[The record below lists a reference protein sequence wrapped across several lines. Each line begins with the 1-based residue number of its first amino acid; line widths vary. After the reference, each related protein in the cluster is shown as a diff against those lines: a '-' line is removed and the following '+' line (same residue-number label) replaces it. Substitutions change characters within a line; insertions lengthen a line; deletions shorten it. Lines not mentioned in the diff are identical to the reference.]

1 MPDRLCH
8 QCSDCET
15 RFTIFVRRHHCR
27 VCGRIFCHSCSN
39 QTIPGHLVRPS
50 LSGNIRVCRAC
61 ERLFY
66 EVNATRQTQ
75 NTPALISLQTTLK
88 GRSGSLSNT
97 TEQLSSLD
105 VGDNILLSSTATY
118 TPSKVPSLVSWDER
132 SDSETCML
140 GSPVRT
146 SSAGIE
152 FDNPTPRR
160 HPTVRK
166 RSLPAENE
174 ENILALAEVWCC
186 ISYKLLFDFMLTNF
200 SLYLG

>member
-1 MPDRLCH
+1 MYISLFLQSLSESIEKKDHWMSDKICH

-39 QTIPGHLVRPS
+39 HTIPGHLFRSS

-75 NTPALISLQTTLK
+75 NTPASISLQATLK
-88 GRSGSLSNT
+88 GRSGSISST
-97 TEQLSSLD
+97 TEQLNPLD
-105 VGDNILLSSTATY
+105 VSDNILLSSTAY
-118 TPSKVPSLVSWDER
+118 TPSKVPSLVSWDEI
-132 SDSETCML
+132 SDPETGIL

-146 SSAGIE
+146 SSTGIE
-152 FDNPTPRR
+152 FDNPTPHRR
-160 HPTVRK
+160 PTVRK

-174 ENILALAEVWCC
+174 ENILALAEV
-186 ISYKLLFDFMLTNF
+186 
-200 SLYLG
+200 

>member
-1 MPDRLCH
+1 MPDNKCH

-39 QTIPGHLVRPS
+39 HTIPGHLFRPS

-75 NTPALISLQTTLK
+75 NTPALISLQTPLK
-88 GRSGSLSNT
+88 GRSGSFSST

-118 TPSKVPSLVSWDER
+118 TSSKVPSLVSWDEI
-132 SDSETCML
+132 SDPETCIL
-140 GSPVRT
+140 GSPART
-146 SSAGIE
+146 SSTGIE

-160 HPTVRK
+160 HPTIRK

-174 ENILALAEVWCC
+174 ENILALAEV
-186 ISYKLLFDFMLTNF
+186 
-200 SLYLG
+200 